1 MGRLLLFWKYMTNK
15 HVSGKGY
22 EIMNRNIV
30 RDLNFIDHKLMWETI
45 DGKFERR
52 VRRSTDG

>member
-15 HVSGKGY
+15 HAFGKAY

-30 RDLNFIDHKLMWETI
+30 RDLNFIDHKLMRETI
-45 DGKFERR
+45 DGKLGRR
-52 VRRSTDG
+52 VWRSTDG